1 MTQIFIFTAGQSAAR
16 AHLDDSI
23 ISPVDLSKLEG
34 TFLESTGEQDNL
46 MNRKELEN
54 FVGDKNIFCWGSMP
68 TEKNYNTWSRMNI
81 GDYVICVYENR
92 YRFISRL
99 KKRLNSLIDSMYKDI
114 ISIDENVQILTKQ
127 IYHLTKDN
135 KFK

>member
-54 FVGDKNIFCWGSMP
+54 FVGDKNIFV
-68 TEKNYNTWSRMNI
+68 
-81 GDYVICVYENR
+81 GDLCQ
-92 YRFISRL
+92 L
-99 KKRLNSLIDSMYKDI
+99 KKTTIHGL
-114 ISIDENVQILTKQ
+114 E
-127 IYHLTKDN
+127 
-135 KFK
+135 